1 MYLIQPTKNYE
12 KSYLKLLKSGA
23 KKKVFDDIALVID
36 VLARGEMLD
45 AKYRDHKLQGDYA
58 GYRECHI
65 RADLLLTYQVRER
78 LLVLVLVNIGP
89 HAYLFEG

>member
-1 MYLIQPTKNYE
+1 MHLIHPTKNYE

-36 VLARGEMLD
+36 ILACGEVLD
-45 AKYRDHKLQGDYA
+45 AKYRDHKLQGDYT

-65 RADLLLTYQVRER
+65 RADLLLVYQIREGA
-78 LLVLVLVNIGP
+78 LVLVLVDIGT
-89 HAYLFEG
+89 HAYLFE

>member
-45 AKYRDHKLQGDYA
+45 TKYRDHKLQGDYA

-65 RADLLLTYQVRER
+65 RADLLLIYQVRER
-78 LLVLVLVNIGP
+78 LLVLVLVDIGS
-89 HAYLFEG
+89 HAYLFE